1 MLRYHKKK
9 FILLIRYI
17 IHPYSLLRMREAG
30 VLGPI
35 QEHMLPP
42 MPRCQ
47 AYSAFNSASLTD
59 VYSAFLVLGGGLA
72 AAICM
77 GLSEKIWKHRVS
89 IGHWLAIK
97 WAGRD
102 KVESISDQQRL
113 QVHRQMHQRS
123 RFQHDIQWFN

>member
-1 MLRYHKKK
+1 
-9 FILLIRYI
+9 
-17 IHPYSLLRMREAG
+17 MREAG

-42 MPRCQ
+42 MPRCK

-77 GLSEKIWKHRVS
+77 GLSERVWKHRVS
-89 IGHWLAIK
+89 IGHWVAIK
-97 WAGRD
+97 WAARD
-102 KVESISDQQRL
+102 NAESIHDQLR
-113 QVHRQMHQRS
+113 VSPHRQMHKRS
-123 RFQHDIQWFN
+123 GIHHNIQWFD

>member
-1 MLRYHKKK
+1 
-9 FILLIRYI
+9 
-17 IHPYSLLRMREAG
+17 MREAG

-35 QEHMLPP
+35 QERMLPT

-72 AAICM
+72 AAICV
-77 GLSEKIWKHRVS
+77 GLSEKLWKHRIS

-97 WAGRD
+97 WASKDR
-102 KVESISDQQRL
+102 SALSHQHCAPP
-113 QVHRQMHQRS
+113 HRETHKRCI
-123 RFQHDIQWFN
+123 FQHDIQWVY

>member
-1 MLRYHKKK
+1 
-9 FILLIRYI
+9 
-17 IHPYSLLRMREAG
+17 MREAG

-35 QEHMLPP
+35 QERMLPP

-72 AAICM
+72 GAICM
-77 GLSEKIWKHRVS
+77 GISERIWKRRVS
-89 IGHWLAIK
+89 IGQWVAIK

-102 KVESISDQQRL
+102 KSESIHNL
-113 QVHRQMHQRS
+113 QGIPLHRQTHKTS
-123 RFQHDIQWFN
+123 KFQHDSQWFD